1 MNPKKLIILGVI
13 LFLIF
18 LIVYL
23 FFSLSESPPPQP
35 VKPPMTPAPA
45 FKQVTPDVKE
55 WGDRIKISNIEV
67 NNFYTDAQSI
77 SSDGVVSIFNNGQYQ
92 ISYIGRGGFF
102 QISVVHFPFDRVR
115 EEAENE
121 FVKILGISKEEA
133 CLLPVNLTTPQY
145 ANPEYAGEIFP
156 LSFCPG

>member
-1 MNPKKLIILGVI
+1 MNSKKLIILGVI

-18 LIVYL
+18 LIIYL
-23 FFSLSESPPPQP
+23 FFSLSESLPPQP

-45 FKQVTPDVKE
+45 FKQVTPDVEKC
-55 WGDRIKISNIEV
+55 GDRIKISNIEV
-67 NNFYTDAQSI
+67 NNFYTKAESI

-92 ISYIGRGGFF
+92 IGYIGRGGFF
-102 QISVVHFPFDRVR
+102 QILVLDFPFDRVR

-133 CLLPVNLTTPQY
+133 CLLPVNLTTHQY

-156 LSFCPG
+156 LSFCQ